1 MPGIAELDQP
11 GKEPLSPEL
20 VLVSPELRELAL
32 RELTATPVA
41 NGSAFPSGRPPPAAT
56 AAGHTPATT
65 GMLLRGLARTIFRVT
80 AFVAVTVALV
90 AGAASVLTIAGGRSG
105 PQLANRTEQPKPIR
119 REWRSPGRA
128 APKSPPQVIGTAD
141 HDGPAVSPQSAT
153 DPAADGRNQPLGLT
167 SYGRLV
173 WNLDALLQNRFGN
186 RSVCLRFA
194 FSLLSPAACTAPPH
208 QRSEYR
214 AIFAAKKS
222 AFRVRTLK
230 RAPLLRSRAV
240 PLKVGAGYVSCGP
253 ERWLAA
259 AANWQLVCD
268 EERRKRRP

>member
-1 MPGIAELDQP
+1 MPGIAELEQP
-11 GKEPLSPEL
+11 GKAPLSPEL

-32 RELTATPVA
+32 RELTATPAA
-41 NGSAFPSGRPPPAAT
+41 NGSAFPSRRPPPAAT

-65 GMLLRGLARTIFRVT
+65 GTLLRGLARTTFRVT
-80 AFVAVTVALV
+80 AFVAVTLALV
-90 AGAASVLTIAGGRSG
+90 VGAASVLTIAGGRSG
-105 PQLANRTEQPKPIR
+105 PQLANRTEQPEPIR
-119 REWRSPGRA
+119 RKLRSPSRA
-128 APKSPPQVIGTAD
+128 VPKSTRQAIGTAD
-141 HDGPAVSPQSAT
+141 GPALGPQSAP
-153 DPAADGRNQPLGLT
+153 DAAAVGRNQPLGLT

-173 WNLDALLQNRFGN
+173 WNLDALVRKRFGN

-194 FSLLSPAACTAPPH
+194 LSLLSPAACTAPPH

-214 AIFAAKKS
+214 AIFAARKS

-253 ERWLAA
+253 DRWLAA

-268 EERRKRRP
+268 EERRARRP